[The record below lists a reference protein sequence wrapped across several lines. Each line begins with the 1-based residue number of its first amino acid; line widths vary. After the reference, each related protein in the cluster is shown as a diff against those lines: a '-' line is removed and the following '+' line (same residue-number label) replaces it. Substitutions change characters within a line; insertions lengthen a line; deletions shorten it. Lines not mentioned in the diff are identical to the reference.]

1 MDSEHHDDLAATTAE
16 HGQTLE
22 NKDESNTDP
31 ASDSRSSVE
40 EAKPEQASP
49 TTENDDSDH
58 APPEGFTEKTITVVN
73 KPAPNEYEPWNTDQD
88 MENSVSH
95 SKVSTLSLEPNTTI
109 ASSEGDEV
117 NGLAD
122 RLYSRLLGSNSKLAS
137 DGDENAPLPATF
149 TQDEKSE
156 TKGEIFEQEFHEE
169 TPKEIRI
176 TNTASPSIVREDDE
190 KDDSLSTFTVPKDT
204 HISTYDSC
212 PEAAVSQAD
221 LEMGKKADSE
231 TISRYYDC
239 SPFLDLEPSCKVWWV
254 LFVTGLVVM
263 PLIVAF
269 SVSSRNK
276 E

>member
-58 APPEGFTEKTITVVN
+58 APPEGLVKTITVVN

-122 RLYSRLLGSNSKLAS
+122 RLYSRLLGSNSKLAP

-176 TNTASPSIVREDDE
+176 TNTASPSIVREVNE